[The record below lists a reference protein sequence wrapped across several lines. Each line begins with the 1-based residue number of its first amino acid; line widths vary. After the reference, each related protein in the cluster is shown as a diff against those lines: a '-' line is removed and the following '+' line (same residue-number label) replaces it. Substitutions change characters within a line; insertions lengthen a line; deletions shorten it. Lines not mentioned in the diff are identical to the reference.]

1 MTTPTNRYPI
11 AGPLDKHQTRT
22 IAQTTGVQFDSETV
36 LDIQVSGIVT
46 EEQFHAIFGPEAD
59 IKPMLAKKADAPY
72 NTTVMI
78 SMEDVLC
85 EYSPDGMQARLI
97 TYLAE
102 KQGLDASLLAQAF
115 FKDID
120 ELSLDVALK
129 LLNMAAEWAG
139 EYIDQMTTQ
148 TMETMIQENSITL
161 NDLAKPEELDE
172 QQNRKQGTSE

>member
-11 AGPLDKHQTRT
+11 AGPLNKHQARA
-22 IAQTTGVQFDSETV
+22 IAQTTGVQFDPETV
-36 LDIQVSGIVT
+36 INIQVSGFVT
-46 EEQFHAIFGPEAD
+46 EEQFHKIFGPEAN
-59 IKPMLAKKADAPY
+59 INPMLAKEADTPD

-85 EYSPDGMQARLI
+85 EYNPDGMQARLI

-102 KQGLDASLLAQAF
+102 KQGLDASLLAQEF

-120 ELSLDVALK
+120 ELSTDVALK

-148 TMETMIQENSITL
+148 TMETMIQENGITL

-172 QQNRKQGTSE
+172 E

>member
-1 MTTPTNRYPI
+1 MATPTNRYPI
-11 AGPLDKHQTRT
+11 ARPLDKHQTRT
-22 IAQTTGVQFDSETV
+22 IAQTTGMQFDPETV
-36 LDIQVSGIVT
+36 LNIQVSGFVT
-46 EEQFHAIFGPEAD
+46 KEQFHKIFGSEAN
-59 IKPMLAKKADAPY
+59 INPMLAKEADTPD

-102 KQGLDASLLAQAF
+102 KQGLDASLLAQEF

-120 ELSLDVALK
+120 ELSTDVALK

-148 TMETMIQENSITL
+148 TMETMIQENGITL

-172 QQNRKQGTSE
+172 E

>member
-1 MTTPTNRYPI
+1 MTTHTTRYPI
-11 AGPLDKHQTRT
+11 NGPLNKNQARA

-59 IKPMLAKKADAPY
+59 IKPMLAKEADAPY
-72 NTTVMI
+72 STTVI
-78 SMEDVLC
+78 INMEDVLC
-85 EYSPDGMQARLI
+85 EHNSDGMQARLI

-102 KQGLDASLLAQAF
+102 KQDLDASLLAQEF
-115 FKDID
+115 FKNID
-120 ELSLDVALK
+120 ELSPDVALK

-148 TMETMIQENSITL
+148 TMEAMIRDNGITL